1 MANTNDSSSFQ
12 RIIHSAYGFGAAL
25 VIIGALFKIQHWAG
39 ASWMLTIGMGTEV
52 VIFII
57 SAFEA
62 MPKKYKW
69 ENVYPELMDTSG
81 AAVASVARKVNSTS
95 SGSGFD
101 FNLDQSQV
109 NGIKDGIGK
118 LSESL
123 SHLSSLAAVS
133 EGSKQLSANL
143 ANANQAVAGVAQ
155 TSVQLSTSLTSSS
168 QTVAN
173 VGHASS
179 ALVETYQTTAK
190 IISGFAEQTH
200 IGIENAKKAAVAYG
214 EQVNNLN
221 RSISAVNSSFELQ
234 LKNNQQYQQSYGLLN
249 NEVAALVGDVKK
261 SVDSAAQLSN
271 QMKSLTENVSR
282 LNSVY
287 GNMLTAIT
295 NLR

>member
-95 SGSGFD
+95 TGSGFD
-101 FNLDQSQV
+101 FNVDQSQV

-118 LSESL
+118 LNDSL
-123 SHLSSLAAVS
+123 KNLTSLAAIS
-133 EGSKQLSANL
+133 EGSKQLSVSL
-143 ANANQAVAGVAQ
+143 ANANQAVAGIAQ
-155 TSVQLSTSLTSSS
+155 TSTQLSTSLVNSS
-168 QTVAN
+168 QTITN
-173 VGHASS
+173 VGHASN
-179 ALVETYQTTAK
+179 ALVETYQNTAK
-190 IISGFAEQTH
+190 IVSGFAEQTH
-200 IGIENAKKAAVAYG
+200 IGVENAKRAVVAYG
-214 EQVNNLN
+214 EQINNLN
-221 RSISAVNSSFELQ
+221 KNIGAVNSSFELQ

-249 NEVAALVGDVKK
+249 NEIASLVGDVKK